1 MRLTNATVRFNLA
14 KGKRYMKWK
23 VEDENNTLYIDPSE
37 HRLIMTSCKLK
48 NRRTYAKKIF
58 DGANKSV
65 CAWIH
70 CKEVLILPSDENQ
83 VESGNL
89 LRYNPR
95 ERPHWTNANNEDL
108 DGHSFQFIKSNN
120 KQLTYVK

>member
-37 HRLIMTSCKLK
+37 HRLIMTSCK
-48 NRRTYAKKIF
+48 
-58 DGANKSV
+58 SV
-65 CAWIH
+65 CAWIQ

-108 DGHSFQFIKSNN
+108 DGHSFQFIKSKN